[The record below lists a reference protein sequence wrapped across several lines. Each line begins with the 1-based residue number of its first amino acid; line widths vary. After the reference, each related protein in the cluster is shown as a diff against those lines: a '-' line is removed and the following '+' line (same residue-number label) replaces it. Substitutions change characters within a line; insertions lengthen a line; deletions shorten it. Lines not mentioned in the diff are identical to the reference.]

1 MELWYNLGNQFVR
14 GPEEDVQC
22 FLEALMQS
30 ACNGEG
36 AVDIEDLIDLASQIK
51 NEDNDG
57 KYEECDL
64 HHNSVDM
71 GGQRR

>member
-1 MELWYNLGNQFVR
+1 
-14 GPEEDVQC
+14 
-22 FLEALMQS
+22 MQS
-30 ACNGEG
+30 ACNGEV

>member
-1 MELWYNLGNQFVR
+1 MELWYNLSNQFVR

-30 ACNGEG
+30 AY
-36 AVDIEDLIDLASQIK
+36 VDIEDLIDLAPQIK

-57 KYEECDL
+57 KYEEYDL

-71 GGQRR
+71 GG